1 MMKHYKIKYIA
12 ILKNKKIRQSK
23 FKFKAACEESAL
35 LAVEN
40 LLSLDMTVQSFSI
53 QSVEAV

>member
-23 FKFKAACEESAL
+23 FKFNATCEESAL

-40 LLSLDMTVQSFSI
+40 LLSLDITVQSFSI